1 MLIFALNLKEEK
13 EMMDNFVNACE
24 DLFYGKVENYIFDSN
39 SEMAAVCKGK
49 AMRYIKKWLKS
60 NEISTKT
67 FGDFLLKIFGECV
80 EITFNKQLI
89 VKYRRK
95 LFFLTF
101 PTVTYIPIMRLD
113 GRNEIIHY
121 GINNEGKNIFIDE
134 CVIFDSKKRPV
145 FRYSDSLGYLYTQRI
160 FGENLVAII
169 IYKNNL
175 NDNGIKFLS
184 EDCYSMQK
192 EFIHD
197 FLEYNFRKGSVSD
210 FRKKVF
216 SKDSICSFEG
226 LEISLELLDRTEVYK
241 TEDFG
246 NIQKYILEDKK
257 FTFEMTKSFWKYTDD
272 NGVFSYDDSTKEIKA
287 PIILN
292 LEDIQE
298 IEERI
303 AELRKLN
310 FI

>member
-1 MLIFALNLKEEK
+1 MK
-13 EMMDNFVNACE
+13 DNFVNACE
-24 DLFYGKVENYIFDSN
+24 NLFYGKVENYIFDSN
-39 SEMAAVCKGK
+39 SEMVAVCKGK
-49 AMRYIKKWLKS
+49 AMRNIKKWLKS

-89 VKYRRK
+89 IKYRKK
-95 LFFLTF
+95 LFSLTF
-101 PTVTYIPIMRLD
+101 PTGTYIPIMRLD
-113 GRNEIIHY
+113 GRNETIHY
-121 GINNEGKNIFIDE
+121 GINNDGKNIFIDE
-134 CVIFDSKKRPV
+134 CEIFDSKKRSV

-160 FGENLVAII
+160 FGGNLVAIT
-169 IYKNNL
+169 IYKNSSY
-175 NDNGIKFLS
+175 DDEIKFLS
-184 EDCYSMQK
+184 ENCYSMQK

-197 FLEYNFRKGSVSD
+197 FLEYNFRKGSLSD

-216 SKDSICSFEG
+216 SKESICSFEG
-226 LEISLELLDRTEVYK
+226 LEISVELLDRTEVYK

-246 NIQKYILEDKK
+246 NIQKYILRDEK
-257 FTFEMTKSFWKYTDD
+257 FTFEMTKSFWKYTDGD
-272 NGVFSYDDSTKEIKA
+272 GVFSYDDSTKEIKA